1 MEDLQD
7 LFDKT
12 VAFSRTKT
20 EGGTPASYIPELAR
34 VDPALF
40 SLSMADL
47 DGETCSSGDSDTLFS
62 MQSISKVAALCF
74 AIETLGRERVFAKIG
89 MEPCSEAFNSIMK
102 LEMTSSI
109 PLNPFINAGAIVL
122 AGMLNE
128 QFQASAVA
136 EMLDFFSRLM
146 GRQSRGSL
154 RGALRINEGIYRSE
168 KGSADRNRALA
179 YFLHNAGSLSGD
191 VEETLDLYFKLCSIE
206 VTTVD
211 LAIMGATLASGG
223 RNPASGAEVMSLDTA
238 YIVLGLMSVCGL
250 YDQSAEFAVD
260 VGVPAKSGVSGG
272 ILCAVPGR
280 MGLAVFSPPLN
291 RSGNSVAGIR
301 ALADLSRKLKL
312 RGI

>member
-12 VAFSRTKT
+12 VAFARNQTK
-20 EGGTPASYIPELAR
+20 EGTPASYIPELAR
-34 VDPALF
+34 ADPALF
-40 SLSMADL
+40 SLSMTNL
-47 DGETCSSGDSDTLFS
+47 DGETYSAGDSHSLFS

-74 AIETLGRERVFAKIG
+74 AIEILGRERVFSKIG

-128 QFQASAVA
+128 RFQAVAVA
-136 EMLDFFSRLM
+136 EMLDFSSRLL

-154 RGALRINEGIYRSE
+154 HINEEIYRSE
-168 KGSADRNRALA
+168 KGTADRNRALA
-179 YFLHNAGSLSGD
+179 YFLHNAGTLSGD
-191 VEETLDLYFKLCSIE
+191 VEEILDLYFKLCSIE
-206 VTTVD
+206 VNTVD
-211 LAIMGATLASGG
+211 LSVMGATLASGG
-223 RNPASGAEVMSLDTA
+223 RNPVSGAEVLSLDTA
-238 YIVLGLMSVCGL
+238 YIVLGRWSVCGL

-291 RSGNSVAGIR
+291 HSGNSVAGIQ
-301 ALADLSRKLKL
+301 ALTELSRELKL